1 MAELAP
7 DGGGSAK
14 SPSSADLD
22 APTESLQEFKKR
34 VDRLLTDLDKSDAAH
49 GKISQQKVTTAA
61 YGQNFPEALSLAS
74 AYELV
79 HGRLQL
85 LSQTLGEQLEAMG
98 ITVGAADSD
107 YQTVDHEHGQ
117 RLKAIQERTKSYY
130 EQYRKQHEPKGHGK
144 PDAPKTGGG
153 KSSGHDGM

>member
-14 SPSSADLD
+14 SPSSPDLD

-49 GKISQQKVTTAA
+49 GKISQQTVTTAA

-85 LSQTLGEQLEAMG
+85 LSRTLGEQLEAMG
-98 ITVGAADSD
+98 MTVGAADGD
-107 YQTVDHEHGQ
+107 YQTVDHEHAQ
-117 RLKAIQERTKSYY
+117 RLKAIQERTQNYY
-130 EQYRKQHEPKGHGK
+130 EQYQKQHEPKGHDK

>member
-7 DGGGSAK
+7 DGGGSAT
-14 SPSSADLD
+14 SPSSPDLD

-34 VDRLLTDLDKSDAAH
+34 VDRLLTELDKSSAAH
-49 GKISQQKVTTAA
+49 GKISEQKVTATA
-61 YGQNFPEALSLAS
+61 YGKNFPEALSLSS

-79 HGRLQL
+79 HGRLEL

-98 ITVGAADSD
+98 ITVSAADSD
-107 YQTVDHEHGQ
+107 YQTVDHEHGE
-117 RLKAIQERTKSYY
+117 RLKAIQRRTQAYY
-130 EQYRKQHEPKGHGK
+130 EQYQKEHDPKGHDKTGE
-144 PDAPKTGGG
+144 PKTGGG

>member
-14 SPSSADLD
+14 SPSSPDLD

-49 GKISQQKVTTAA
+49 GKISQQTVTTAA
-61 YGQNFPEALSLAS
+61 YGQNFPEAMSLAS

-85 LSQTLGEQLEAMG
+85 LSRTLGEQLEAMG
-98 ITVGAADSD
+98 ITVGAADGD
-107 YQTVDHEHGQ
+107 YQTVDHEHAQ
-117 RLKAIQERTKSYY
+117 RLKAIQERTQNYY
-130 EQYRKQHEPKGHGK
+130 EQYQKQHEPKGHDK
-144 PDAPKTGGG
+144 PGAPKTGDG